1 MNERPHSRGPTAYC
15 LLNAAAGAGMHT
27 GCVYARAMKRWMLCM
42 GLLLVALAPAPPG
55 LAGIPQV
62 PQDTLAERVKACTAC
77 HGEQGRAG
85 LDGCYPRLVGKP
97 TGYLYQQSL
106 ILAQGHRHYGPMAQ
120 LVDPLTPA
128 YLRVIAEYFTWLQ
141 VPYPPPLPVP
151 MSPVRLPRLAFSAS
165 PPSP

>member
-1 MNERPHSRGPTAYC
+1 MNERSHSRGLTAYC
-15 LLNAAAGAGMHT
+15 LLNAAAGAGMHI
-27 GCVYARAMKRWMLCM
+27 GCVYAWAMKRWMLFM
-42 GLLLVALAPAPPG
+42 GLLLVALAPASPG

-85 LDGCYPRLVGKP
+85 PDGCYPRLVGKP
-97 TGYLYQQSL
+97 AGDLYQQSL
-106 ILAQGHRHYGPMAQ
+106 NFAQGRRHFGPMAQ

-128 YLRVIAEYFTWLQ
+128 YLRVIAEHFTGLR

-151 MSPVRLPRLAFSAS
+151 MSHVRLPRLAFSAS

>member
-1 MNERPHSRGPTAYC
+1 MGYLQGMTRFLKTGGGGLPVRRWARFSPTLFALLALLTLGANAQTPRPIED
-15 LLNAAAGAGMHT
+15 NM
-27 GCVYARAMKRWMLCM
+27 
-42 GLLLVALAPAPPG
+42 
-55 LAGIPQV
+55 
-62 PQDTLAERVKACTAC
+62 AERTRACTAC

-85 LDGCYPRLVGKP
+85 PDGCYPRLVGKP
-97 TGYLYQQSL
+97 AGDLYQQSL
-106 ILAQGHRHYGPMAQ
+106 NFAQGRRHFGPMAQ

-128 YLRVIAEYFTWLQ
+128 YLRVIAEHFTGLR

>member
-1 MNERPHSRGPTAYC
+1 
-15 LLNAAAGAGMHT
+15 
-27 GCVYARAMKRWMLCM
+27 MKRWMLCM

-106 ILAQGHRHYGPMAQ
+106 ILAQG
-120 LVDPLTPA
+120 
-128 YLRVIAEYFTWLQ
+128 
-141 VPYPPPLPVP
+141 
-151 MSPVRLPRLAFSAS
+151 
-165 PPSP
+165 